1 MRDIGDVDGEQPAIA
16 FFLEPDRI
24 VVVFR
29 IGGVD
34 GDHELVAP
42 IFAACDFVGIG
53 FFRYAACGGE
63 HIIGKRGAQAEAV
76 DDRVHVDARV
86 AGPAENLDDAAAR
99 RVVGV
104 IPVFHIDDDQLAGLR
119 GGVARDVD
127 CAVDCLV
134 LAFDPAELAVL
145 AIGADEAARSAGE
158 DFFDAAADF
167 IGLGREELAAS
178 AREALGAGFGD
189 GNHHAVAIE
198 GGAAIAAWDMDAR
211 VRSEVDPGGE
221 V

>member
-1 MRDIGDVDGEQPAIA
+1 MRDIGDVHGKQPAVA

-42 IFAACDFVGIG
+42 VFAACDFVGIG
-53 FFRYAACGGE
+53 FFWYAACGGE

-86 AGPAENLDDAAAR
+86 AGPTEDLDDAAAR

-104 IPVFHIDDDQLAGLR
+104 IPIFHIDYDQLTGLR
-119 GGVARDVD
+119 GGFAGDVD
-127 CAVDCLV
+127 CAVDRFV
-134 LAFDPAELAVL
+134 LAFDPAELAIL
-145 AIGADEAARSAGE
+145 PIGADEAA
-158 DFFDAAADF
+158 
-167 IGLGREELAAS
+167 
-178 AREALGAGFGD
+178 
-189 GNHHAVAIE
+189 
-198 GGAAIAAWDMDAR
+198 
-211 VRSEVDPGGE
+211 
-221 V
+221 